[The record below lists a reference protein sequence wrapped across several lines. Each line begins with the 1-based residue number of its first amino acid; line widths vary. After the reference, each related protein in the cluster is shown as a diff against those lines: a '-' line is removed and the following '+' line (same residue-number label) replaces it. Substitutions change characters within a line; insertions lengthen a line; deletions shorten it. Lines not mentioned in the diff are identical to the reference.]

1 MTWQLGK
8 QCQIETD
15 EETVERSFQFLDR
28 GTTEAGSIAYGGE
41 FTLNN
46 GPVDWKQWKTST
58 RNGGSHK
65 SGLGHLVFLLAPERK
80 EAAKMMKLHLSN
92 IDAAYKDMPD
102 GHACALMGLT
112 WGWAGTYASEDKKLK
127 KKVGDYYKAW
137 INLARC
143 HGSDSYVI
151 LPGRDYADYSYY
163 RGNIRNHTTA
173 AVAFLY
179 SYSTPK
185 LRIQGADGS
194 DAEKSKKTNAGR
206 LSNLPYGELRKY
218 HNADRTKSFEG
229 RLVVF
234 DPGIGLVRVRL
245 ENGRMSDLEFLKLS
259 KEDQE
264 YVVEA
269 TAATRVRE
277 KP

>member
-1 MTWQLGK
+1 M
-8 QCQIETD
+8 I
-15 EETVERSFQFLDR
+15 
-28 GTTEAGSIAYGGE
+28 
-41 FTLNN
+41 
-46 GPVDWKQWKTST
+46 
-58 RNGGSHK
+58 
-65 SGLGHLVFLLAPERK
+65 
-80 EAAKMMKLHLSN
+80 KLHLSN

-112 WGWAGTYASEDKKLK
+112 WGWAGTYASEDAKLK

-151 LPGRDYADYSYY
+151 LPGRDYADFSYY

-185 LRIQGADGS
+185 LRIQGVDESESENAKKASDGGLAD
-194 DAEKSKKTNAGR
+194 
-206 LSNLPYGELRKY
+206 LPYGELRMY

-234 DPGIGLVRVRL
+234 DPGLGMVRVRL

-264 YVVEA
+264 YIVK
-269 TAATRVRE
+269 AAAALSAGK